1 MGFSGWQIGLLIG
14 ANSLTALLTTL
25 PMGVSNDLYISRRLI
40 LISLIVLALT
50 YFMISFSSLFFIL
63 MITFVLLGIFTG
75 LAQISIKSLIYKT
88 SGEGKKGKYFS
99 IMAFAE
105 DSGIAIGS
113 LIGGL
118 LLVKFSY
125 SAIFRITALLFIL
138 IAPVVFF
145 LPKTGTQIFKPA
157 SYRKELIR
165 KDVIFFS
172 VITFLYSYHWGA
184 EKTVYTLFLK
194 ESLNF
199 SQGGIGIFLGI
210 TVSVLALSTLFY
222 GKMLDMEIAS
232 LKKLIVTGLWLSS
245 VGHIF
250 LALSE
255 TQFQAY
261 LFRMIHELGDASFML
276 FSYVMTS
283 NLFRKSR
290 IGGGSG
296 FISQVAVAGTF
307 TGSMASGIIFQHFGT
322 RIPMIA
328 AGAFSLLA
336 LYFVKD
342 IKLVGSDKSFIKKQP
357 GTLPSPPL

>member
-1 MGFSGWQIGLLIG
+1 
-14 ANSLTALLTTL
+14 
-25 PMGVSNDLYISRRLI
+25 
-40 LISLIVLALT
+40 
-50 YFMISFSSLFFIL
+50 
-63 MITFVLLGIFTG
+63 
-75 LAQISIKSLIYKT
+75 
-88 SGEGKKGKYFS
+88 
-99 IMAFAE
+99 
-105 DSGIAIGS
+105 
-113 LIGGL
+113 
-118 LLVKFSY
+118 
-125 SAIFRITALLFIL
+125 
-138 IAPVVFF
+138 
-145 LPKTGTQIFKPA
+145 
-157 SYRKELIR
+157 
-165 KDVIFFS
+165 
-172 VITFLYSYHWGA
+172 
-184 EKTVYTLFLK
+184 
-194 ESLNF
+194 
-199 SQGGIGIFLGI
+199 
-210 TVSVLALSTLFY
+210 
-222 GKMLDMEIAS
+222 MLDMEIAS